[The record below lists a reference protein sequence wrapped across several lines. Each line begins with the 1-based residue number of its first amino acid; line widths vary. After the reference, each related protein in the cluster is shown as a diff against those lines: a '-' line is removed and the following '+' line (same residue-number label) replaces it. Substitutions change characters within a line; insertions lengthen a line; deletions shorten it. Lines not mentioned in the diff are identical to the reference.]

1 MIFSYPTEIRGEK
14 EFTFEIGNVTLVKAD
29 GLSETLIPI
38 LRQNCVL
45 WPCAHSK
52 MVD

>member
-1 MIFSYPTEIRGEK
+1 MIFSYLTEIRGEK
-14 EFTFEIGNVTLVKAD
+14 ELTFEIRVTLVKAG
-29 GLSETLIPI
+29 GLSEMLIPI
-38 LRQNCVL
+38 LRQLCVL